1 MKKKST
7 QLLVVS
13 LSMAMTASLLA
24 PAKPAQAAKV
34 KFNVKKLTLTVGKK
48 KTLKLKN
55 TKKRVKWSIKS
66 GKGKI
71 KLQKKK
77 KTSVVVLAKKAGNAK
92 VMAKIGNKKYIC
104 QVVVKAAA
112 NQSDNAD
119 TQPAGTDATAA
130 DTSNGS
136 ANGANPGTSG
146 NTSGKVKP
154 KVTPAAEPDET
165 DEPDDPDE
173 PDEPDETEKPTV
185 TPEAEE
191 SAKPTVT
198 PDAEET
204 ATPTVT
210 PDAEETVSPE
220 ETVNPTETVKP
231 EETVQ
236 PTETD
241 EPDEPE
247 SSTKPSVTQSPDET
261 EAPEETTKPGETQ
274 KPSAT
279 VIPDPDEPVEKNAE
293 DVQNLKGLIAAQ
305 IEKGAAV
312 SENIEDE
319 TVYHWDDAG
328 RLSEIY
334 WKKCGVSGSDMQD
347 FNKFPALTVLDVN
360 GNNISGTFYIN
371 NLENLKELKCYDNRI
386 DKLDTA
392 SNKNLVELECR
403 NNVIGNAINLENC
416 ENLEKVYCSKN
427 KLTEINVS
435 GCNNLQEIDCSENLF
450 EKLDV
455 SNLPALKIL
464 DCSHNALKDDNLNL
478 TGSTGLVQLNCSLNG
493 RNSDIFTFD
502 FTGFDKLEEFDCHG
516 EYEEDGVSADDYM
529 DLDLSSC
536 KSLKTINCSYRPISS
551 LLVYDL
557 PNLEV
562 IDANGCGLGSIEV
575 TGDVKLKV
583 LKISDNEIENLEFP
597 EENEITTL
605 DMNGSSMVENINF
618 TVLTKLETLNLSD
631 SFFPVLDFSKCV
643 NLKEILASNTDFGNV
658 DEVEDNDDVPPV
670 DIDLSACIKLEKIDF
685 AKLNVNVLTLPEND
699 TVKDLI
705 LESARAVQIVNLD
718 KQTGLV
724 TLDITGTGI
733 TALDVS
739 ANTKLEQ
746 IVCSATQKNGLTGVS
761 ESCTVKVID
770 TDDTDSDGDD
780 EDDGSDEGDG
790 DSGTDV
796 DDGDDSEEE

>member
-1 MKKKST
+1 MKKKT
-7 QLLVVS
+7 TKLLVVS

-24 PAKPAQAAKV
+24 PAKPAEAAKV
-34 KFNVKKLTLTVGKK
+34 KFNVKKLALTVGKK

-55 TKKRVKWSIKS
+55 TKKKAKWSIKS
-66 GKGKI
+66 GKDKI

-92 VMAKIGNKKYIC
+92 VMAKIGKKKYIC
-104 QVVVKAAA
+104 VVVVKAAA
-112 NQSDNAD
+112 NQSNNAD
-119 TQPAGTDATAA
+119 TQPAGTDAPSA
-130 DTSNGS
+130 DTSNGA

-146 NTSGKVKP
+146 NTSGTVKP
-154 KVTPAAEPDET
+154 TATPAAEPDET

-173 PDEPDETEKPTV
+173 TDEPDETEKPTV
-185 TPEAEE
+185 TPDAEE
-191 SAKPTVT
+191 SAAPTVT

-204 ATPTVT
+204 AKPTVT
-210 PDAEETVSPE
+210 PEAEETVSPE
-220 ETVNPTETVKP
+220 ETVKPEETVNPAETVKP

-236 PTETD
+236 PAETE
-241 EPDEPE
+241 EPE

-261 EAPEETTKPGETQ
+261 EAPEETAKPGETQ

-293 DVQNLKGLIAAQ
+293 DVQNLKDLIAAQ
-305 IEKGAAV
+305 VEKGAVV

-334 WKKCGVSGSDMQD
+334 WGECEVSGSDMQD

-360 GNNISGTFYIN
+360 GNNISGTLYIN
-371 NLENLKELKCYDNRI
+371 NLENLQELKCYGNRI

-392 SNKNLVELECR
+392 SNKKLVELDCH

-416 ENLEKVYCSKN
+416 ENLERVYCSNN
-427 KLTEINVS
+427 KITEINVS
-435 GCNNLQEIDCSENLF
+435 GCNNLQDINCSENLF

-464 DCSHNALKDDNLNL
+464 DCSNNNLKDNNLDI
-478 TGSTGLVQLNCSLNG
+478 TGSTGLVKLDCSLNG
-493 RNSDIFTFD
+493 RNSDIFNFD

-516 EYEEDGVSADDYM
+516 EYEEDGVSADNFM
-529 DLDLSSC
+529 ELDLSSC
-536 KSLKTINCSYRPISS
+536 KSLKTINCSYCPVSS

-562 IDANGCGLGSIEV
+562 IDANGCGLENIEV
-575 TGDVKLKV
+575 TGDAKLKV
-583 LKISDNEIENLEFP
+583 LKISDNEIESLELP
-597 EENEITTL
+597 EQNEITTF

-658 DEVEDNDDVPPV
+658 DEAEDNDDVPPV

-685 AKLNVNVLTLPEND
+685 TYLNVNVLTLPEND

-705 LESARAVQIVNLD
+705 LESSTAVQIVNLD
-718 KQTGLV
+718 KQTGL
-724 TLDITGTGI
+724 IT
-733 TALDVS
+733 
-739 ANTKLEQ
+739 
-746 IVCSATQKNGLTGVS
+746 
-761 ESCTVKVID
+761 
-770 TDDTDSDGDD
+770 
-780 EDDGSDEGDG
+780 
-790 DSGTDV
+790 
-796 DDGDDSEEE
+796 